1 MRLSKDAEKLSLVL
15 LSPELIETGFRLGV
29 YCFRTWVMLTVPPQ
43 TPVCVSGPLELLS
56 RRRKTG
62 RIRGLMSN
70 GH

>member
-15 LSPELIETGFRLGV
+15 LSPELIETGFCLDV
-29 YCFRTWVMLTVPPQ
+29 YCFRTVR
-43 TPVCVSGPLELLS
+43 VSGPLELLS